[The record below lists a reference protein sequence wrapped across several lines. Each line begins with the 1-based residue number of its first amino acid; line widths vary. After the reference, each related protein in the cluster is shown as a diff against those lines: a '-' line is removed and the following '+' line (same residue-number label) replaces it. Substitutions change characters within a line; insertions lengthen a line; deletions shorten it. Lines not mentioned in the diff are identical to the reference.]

1 MGLDLY
7 YLDPEKPGFLLDDLK
22 HVLPITRSR
31 TSKAITALLPDGETE
46 RSFDYL
52 GHPNSQTS
60 EYQLIWDVNTSMA
73 SHKSRCSKDGVL
85 FPQYHA
91 GIDLRTV
98 TDNDSFLLCMKRAEW
113 DAMIDTERVSLW
125 ATGRDIF
132 VYDLTAGPKVTDI
145 CARMTKNHY
154 IDSVVQVQ
162 VQGLRMSA
170 AGDDEH
176 AEVDHT
182 DTIRRTTL
190 RTMLD
195 HAQTRN
201 GPVLNALNI
210 ASGHV
215 IHPNPLLETGFDL
228 ETMVYPPLTLAFS
241 MLSWTQPREPL
252 SLELGLANLG

>member
-1 MGLDLY
+1 M
-7 YLDPEKPGFLLDDLK
+7 
-22 HVLPITRSR
+22 V
-31 TSKAITALLPDGETE
+31 
-46 RSFDYL
+46 
-52 GHPNSQTS
+52 
-60 EYQLIWDVNTSMA
+60 
-73 SHKSRCSKDGVL
+73 SHKNRCSKDGVL
-85 FPQYHA
+85 FTQYHT
-91 GIDLRTV
+91 GIDISPV
-98 TDNDSFLLCMKRAEW
+98 TDNDSFLLCVKRAEW

-132 VYDLTAGPKVTDI
+132 VYDITAGPKVTDI
-145 CARMTKNHY
+145 RARMTKNHY

-162 VQGLRMSA
+162 VQGLRVSA

-190 RTMLD
+190 RAMLD
-195 HAQTRN
+195 HAHTPN

-228 ETMVYPPLTLAFS
+228 ETMAYRQTATLLGFRSPPYEELYWELLGLNHT
-241 MLSWTQPREPL
+241 L
-252 SLELGLANLG
+252 SLFHADIAMTWVYVAGPGEKFWIRERTRSL